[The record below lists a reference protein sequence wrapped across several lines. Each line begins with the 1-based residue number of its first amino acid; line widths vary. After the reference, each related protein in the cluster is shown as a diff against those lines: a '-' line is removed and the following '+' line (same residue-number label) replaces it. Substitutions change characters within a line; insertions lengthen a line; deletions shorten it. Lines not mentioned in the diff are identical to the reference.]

1 MGQQTSLLLTVGD
14 IVSDNKDDNERDRK
28 RRSATSIRVSDEDFK
43 VGLPFKWEF
52 AEEKFVR
59 ARRLIWTPTAKIQ
72 VCLVFST
79 SLVFDT
85 VELTEYTLTNSH
97 PERLKTDHRPHNY
110 EFLGLVVADKYLLR
124 TQHPLPS
131 FLLPQSAPCDNTS
144 ETFHMFFSVLHPSP
158 SRPLYR
164 RNNNTSDLLLIRPW
178 LASTTVL

>member
-1 MGQQTSLLLTVGD
+1 MGQQTSLLLTAGD
-14 IVSDNKDDNERDRK
+14 IVSDNKDEIERNRK

-85 VELTEYTLTNSH
+85 VELTDILSQ
-97 PERLKTDHRPHNY
+97 PHIQN
-110 EFLGLVVADKYLLR
+110 L
-124 TQHPLPS
+124 
-131 FLLPQSAPCDNTS
+131 
-144 ETFHMFFSVLHPSP
+144 
-158 SRPLYR
+158 
-164 RNNNTSDLLLIRPW
+164 
-178 LASTTVL
+178 